1 MMLPVAVAFAAVAF
15 LTATVLFGR
24 QWQHRQQQIGK
35 SREAVERANELMRK
49 GDAQSAVAELQ
60 EAIRL
65 NEANAKAYG
74 VLAHALNKQ
83 RAGQPPREGGESASV
98 TAARRGVALDRTCAD
113 CHGTLGLFLFMHDWK
128 WREAETHLRE
138 AIRLGPAEEGI
149 RPSYAIFLAA
159 TGRQAEALK
168 EIDVAI
174 AARPYEISWHS
185 IRASIFYFDRRYVE
199 ALDAADRGLSL
210 SATERSLWEWRAK
223 ALFMLGRGEEAVR
236 ALAQDT
242 FASQSPELD
251 RAVRDGGVDGGLRK
265 LLAITDDWRSRVD
278 HAWRRAGWRAMLGDQ
293 AGTFEEIEHAF
304 DARIFPVIYIGV
316 DPVYDLIRNDPRYAR
331 LLARVGLDQVLEAS
345 AGRPRRP
352 PLPRG

>member
-1 MMLPVAVAFAAVAF
+1 
-15 LTATVLFGR
+15 
-24 QWQHRQQQIGK
+24 
-35 SREAVERANELMRK
+35 
-49 GDAQSAVAELQ
+49 
-60 EAIRL
+60 
-65 NEANAKAYG
+65 
-74 VLAHALNKQ
+74 
-83 RAGQPPREGGESASV
+83 
-98 TAARRGVALDRTCAD
+98 
-113 CHGTLGLFLFMHDWK
+113 MHDWK